1 MNSFR
6 NHQTNQEG
14 NVTTAAA
21 TEVDLAAVDL
31 ADPALWDDGPP
42 YELFARMQREDPVH
56 YSPQRNVPG
65 EGGFW
70 SITRFDDVRTV
81 SRDHRTFSSEKR
93 GIFSVDDIGVP
104 LDVQRLQ
111 LISMDPPRHDRL
123 KALVIKAFTPERI
136 AAHEE
141 AIKQIINDVLDSV
154 ADRESFDLVR
164 DIARPV
170 PARVIGSMLGTP
182 AEDDERLVYWTNVFS
197 AFEDPEIR
205 TQWDDAGAI
214 VGEIITYLGEQMAQR
229 RDNPRDDLITAVM
242 NAEVDGEKLN
252 ELEMATF
259 FTLLMTAGNDSTRA
273 TYSATMLALMQNPDQ
288 LILLQENPELL
299 EPTVEEGLRYAP
311 AFAFMGRAATTDFE
325 LHGKQIKEGDRLLLW
340 YLASNRDETA
350 FENPHEFDI
359 TREGLADKH
368 QAFGGRGKHFCLGA
382 NLARLELKLWIQETV
397 RRFPDLTLDGD
408 PTRVRALFLNQYKS
422 IPVRRT
428 AMRRAD
434 EEQRTL

>member
-1 MNSFR
+1 MA
-6 NHQTNQEG
+6 
-14 NVTTAAA
+14 TAAA

-31 ADPALWDDGPP
+31 ADPAVWDDGPP
-42 YELFARMQREDPVH
+42 YELFARMRREDPVH

-93 GIFSVDDIGVP
+93 GIFNVDDIGVP

-123 KALVIKAFTPERI
+123 KALVIKAFTPERV
-136 AAHEE
+136 AAHED

-182 AEDDERLVYWTNVFS
+182 PEDDERLVYWTNVFS

-205 TQWDDAGAI
+205 SQWDDAGAI

-340 YLASNRDETA
+340 YLASNRDETV

-359 TREGLADKH
+359 TREELADRH

-397 RRFPDLTLDGD
+397 RRFPDLALDGD

-428 AMRRAD
+428 AMRRSD
-434 EEQRTL
+434 EEQRAL